1 LNNKL
6 SIVIPVL
13 HEQENINPLIEHLH
27 ALGKGLDYE
36 IIVVDGGPDGDTV
49 KAIND
54 MNVIKIVSRKGRARQ
69 MNIGATASKGEIL
82 LFLHAYTKLP
92 GDAFRKI
99 NEVMQDGRYVGG
111 AFDLELETD
120 RKILRFI
127 AWTARIRVRFTHIP
141 YGDQAIFIRRS
152 YFNTIDGYKDYPL
165 MEDVELMERIKKLG
179 GKIHIMREPVQS
191 SPRRWLQ
198 HGIFYTTFRNHMIRI
213 LYFLG
218 VSPDKLGRLY
228 YRDLKAFKDFRR

>member
-13 HEQENINPLIEHLH
+13 HERENINPLIKHLH
-27 ALGKGLDYE
+27 ALGKGVNYE

-54 MNVIKIVSRKGRARQ
+54 MNVIKIVSLKGRARQ
-69 MNIGATASKGEIL
+69 MNTGATAAKGEIL
-82 LFLHAYTKLP
+82 LFLHADTKLP
-92 GDAFRKI
+92 ADAFRKI
-99 NEVMQDGRYVGG
+99 IEVMQDDRFVGG

-152 YFNTIDGYKDYPL
+152 YFNAIDGYKDYPL

-179 GKIHIMREPVQS
+179 CKIHIMRDPVQS

-213 LYFLG
+213 LYSLG